1 MAHYIKSLF
10 KFNKHNVNYSKGIRQ
25 GLLMLT
31 PLLLGYLLGYFQF
44 GLLIATGT
52 LANIYVFGGSD
63 KSKLRILWWCAVG
76 FALCITFGTLTVA
89 TPLLFGILLLLVTV
103 VAYYIFS
110 ALEIPGPSATFFI
123 VTFALPINMP
133 IAPEQALTRGVFVFI
148 GGIFAL
154 AVVAI
159 LLKLQEKNTQERAI
173 EAEYQSLLKLVK
185 EYADSEK
192 FKKNT
197 EQLVNQFKSTDKQLI
212 TSFTSNKKQSEQL
225 HRLYLLHNN
234 AEGIFAELLELKTKE
249 VETLPDVL
257 IEMMQYIER
266 SVYSRLEEQEIMQW
280 REKIELPVSFQRLE
294 KQIYRTDEIL
304 HSPTGQIEYE
314 ANLRQPLYGQQLKY
328 NLTLDSLVLMNTLRY
343 SMIMGA
349 AIFIALMFDFD
360 KAYWIPLTAHTI
372 LIGTNT
378 IHSMER
384 AVARTIGTF
393 IGVLLLT
400 VILSLHP
407 HMIVSIIVLA
417 LSATITEVIIGAN
430 DAIAM
435 IFITTQVIMLN
446 GLASGKLSILIALP
460 RVVDV
465 VIGVIIAVIGL
476 LILGRKNASQTLPDA
491 IAEVVR
497 YEMSF
502 FYYVFSRN
510 EHLAKQA
517 PKFSELKLRI
527 KLSNMNSMYQNA
539 HGELFAD
546 STKISAYY
554 PIIFALEEISFMLSR
569 AQNNP
574 KPQTIDDVVMGQYL
588 IAFEGIATHFE
599 QHVPLYQGTGLP
611 SLSQYTNIR
620 TALLN
625 IQQYAR
631 LRNSDKIGEPQ

>member
-1 MAHYIKSLF
+1 M
-10 KFNKHNVNYSKGIRQ
+10 
-25 GLLMLT
+25 
-31 PLLLGYLLGYFQF
+31 
-44 GLLIATGT
+44 
-52 LANIYVFGGSD
+52 
-63 KSKLRILWWCAVG
+63 
-76 FALCITFGTLTVA
+76 
-89 TPLLFGILLLLVTV
+89 
-103 VAYYIFS
+103 
-110 ALEIPGPSATFFI
+110 
-123 VTFALPINMP
+123 
-133 IAPEQALTRGVFVFI
+133 
-148 GGIFAL
+148 
-154 AVVAI
+154 
-159 LLKLQEKNTQERAI
+159 
-173 EAEYQSLLKLVK
+173 
-185 EYADSEK
+185 
-192 FKKNT
+192 
-197 EQLVNQFKSTDKQLI
+197 
-212 TSFTSNKKQSEQL
+212 
-225 HRLYLLHNN
+225 
-234 AEGIFAELLELKTKE
+234 LELKTKE

-266 SVYSRLEEQEIMQW
+266 SVSSRLEEQEIMQW

-430 DAIAM
+430 YAIAM

-517 PKFSELKLRI
+517 PKFNELKLRI

-611 SLSQYTNIR
+611 SLPQYTNIR

-631 LRNSDKIGEPQ
+631 LRNSDKIGDPQ